1 MERALAPAQGQRP
14 LGLKEGVKMGRTCL
28 RCGAEMLLDLS
39 IEMKEVAD
47 PSAFFDKLHR
57 WKFHVSNGSYY
68 DAVEVPL
75 KAAVCPKCGHLE
87 PYVACPQELAPKT
100 VPLEDAEEKKE
111 KQIPWQAQ
119 KKEHKDPWE

>member
-1 MERALAPAQGQRP
+1 
-14 LGLKEGVKMGRTCL
+14 MGRTCL

-100 VPLEDAEEKKE
+100 VPLEDAEEKEE